1 MKIDTE
7 YLRRHYADLSDEALL
22 EIDRSELV
30 EGAQRCYDEEVAR
43 RRSMAG
49 QDAGTAPLDDADAAD
64 EEEDGPGPEWLES
77 AACVC
82 TFVQMRGIDAQVD
95 AADARDVL
103 KAAGIPCRIALQKTQ
118 EEGDA
123 AERQPEWR
131 VLVPGARTLEAVS
144 VLDRDLFNARL
155 EAEWQAHLEVL
166 SDEDLRALNPEKICA
181 GFLDRAERLRRVY
194 RDEMARRR

>member
-1 MKIDTE
+1 LKVDTE

-22 EIDRSELV
+22 EIDRGELV
-30 EGAQRCYDEEVAR
+30 EGARRCYDEEVAR
-43 RRSMAG
+43 RRSMAE
-49 QDAGTAPLDDADAAD
+49 QDAAAAPLDGADAGEAGGGA
-64 EEEDGPGPEWLES
+64 EPEWMET

-82 TFVQMRGIDAQVD
+82 TFVQMHGTDAQVD

-103 KAAGIPCRIALQKTQ
+103 KSAGIPCRVAL
-118 EEGDA
+118 EEA
-123 AERQPEWR
+123 AGREAEWR

-181 GFLDRAERLRRVY
+181 GFLDRAERLKRVY
-194 RDEMARRR
+194 RDEIARRT